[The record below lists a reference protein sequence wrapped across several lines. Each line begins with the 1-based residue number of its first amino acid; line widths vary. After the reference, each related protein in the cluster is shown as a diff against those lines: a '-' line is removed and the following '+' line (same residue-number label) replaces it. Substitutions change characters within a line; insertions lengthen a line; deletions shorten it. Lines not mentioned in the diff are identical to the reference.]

1 MDTHHTQE
9 HQGARSYSVVAPGR
23 CRRTAVREMT
33 AGSVAGVSTGYQNNR
48 FFQWFDERMRT
59 GWDGSFPT
67 QHTGRH
73 IARDPRF
80 KGLSLIAFLDDAP
93 RRVTGAALFA
103 EAASGSAAVVLRQAI
118 ERFKAPATIPS
129 DSGVVFC
136 RCPQRRAERALAAYR
151 V

>member
-1 MDTHHTQE
+1 
-9 HQGARSYSVVAPGR
+9 
-23 CRRTAVREMT
+23 
-33 AGSVAGVSTGYQNNR
+33 
-48 FFQWFDERMRT
+48 MRT

-67 QHTGRH
+67 QHTGWH
-73 IARDPRF
+73 IAMDPRF
-80 KGLSLIAFLDDAP
+80 KGLSLVVFLDDALG
-93 RRVTGAALFA
+93 RVTGAALFA